1 MNFPIL
7 SSLILLPII
16 GSLFL
21 LFSKDKNSNTGKY
34 VALFTSFVNFLISIY
49 LWYQFDPTT
58 SDFQFVED
66 REWLKGFINY
76 KVGIDGISIL
86 FIVLTSLI
94 TPLCIISVNNTIK
107 DRLRDFLIAILVMES
122 LMIGVFCSLDLVIFY
137 LFFEAGL
144 IPMFL
149 IIGIWGGTR
158 RVYSAFKFFLYTLL
172 GSVLMLIAII
182 SIYWISGTTDI
193 TQLYELGIDTK
204 YQNLLWLAFF
214 SSFAVKT
221 PMWPVHTWLP
231 DAHVEAPTAGSV
243 LLAAILLKMAG
254 YGFIRFSLGLFPV
267 ASDLFTPLVYAL
279 SLIAIV
285 YTSLVALMQED
296 MKKLI
301 AYSSVA
307 HMGFVTLGI
316 FTITQQGI
324 EGSIVQ
330 MISHGLVS
338 AALFLCVG
346 VVYDRMHSRLIATY
360 GGLVSV
366 MPKYSILFMLFTL
379 AALGLP
385 GTSGF
390 IGEFLILMGAFKDNF
405 LVAVIASLGVIFGAA
420 YMLWLYRRVVFG
432 EVKNKEL
439 LKMPDLDKSEKFIF
453 IFLILLGVTTFC
465 TYFIVKNK
473 CLFIKNIDPKDIIF
487 KKPNNIAILN
497 APCGNVIIELYPNIS
512 PNAVQRFVT
521 LIRSN
526 AYENIAFHRVI
537 ENKLIQ
543 AGDLEFGKKG
553 NLDYGKIGTG
563 KSGLGTIKSEIDNNF
578 NYTKGSVGLARTF
591 KNDTEDSQFFIILQ
605 DEPLF
610 EGEYTPVGKVIY
622 GLEVLKKIKYGRR
635 SEYILRPDFINW
647 FKMLN

>member
-1 MNFPIL
+1 MNLPIL
-7 SSLILLPII
+7 TIITFLPLIGVLFILLTKGDEKKVNQICFNV
-16 GSLFL
+16 SLLTSL
-21 LFSKDKNSNTGKY
+21 LVFILT
-34 VALFTSFVNFLISIY
+34 LL
-49 LWYQFDPTT
+49 LWNNFDPRTAE
-58 SDFQFVED
+58 FQFIEEQPWIGNVI
-66 REWLKGFINY
+66 KY
-76 KVGIDGISIL
+76 KVGVDGISIL
-86 FIVLTSLI
+86 FVVLTSFV
-94 TPLCIISVNNTIK
+94 TPICIIATCNSVKFRQK
-107 DRLRDFLIAILVMES
+107 DFFIALLLMETMM
-122 LMIGVFCSLDLVIFY
+122 LGVFCSLDIFIFY

-149 IIGIWGGTR
+149 IIGIWGGIR

-172 GSVLMLIAII
+172 GSVFMLIAII
-182 SIYWISGTTDI
+182 FIYLKAGTTDI
-193 TQLYELGIDTK
+193 QELLKFDIDAK
-204 YQNLLWLAFF
+204 YQYWLWLGFF
-214 SSFAVKT
+214 TSFAVKT

-267 ASDLFTPLVYAL
+267 ASELFTPLVYTL

-324 EGSIVQ
+324 EGSIIQ

-346 VVYDRMHSRLIATY
+346 VIYDRMHSRLIATY

-390 IGEFLILMGAFKDNF
+390 IGEFLILMGVFKDNF

-432 EVKNKEL
+432 EIKNKEL
-439 LKMPDLDKSEKFIF
+439 LKMPDLDNSEKFILWCLAIPVLF
-453 IFLILLGVTTFC
+453 FGFYPEPLINT
-465 TYFIVKNK
+465 IEISVKN
-473 CLFIKNIDPKDIIF
+473 L
-487 KKPNNIAILN
+487 
-497 APCGNVIIELYPNIS
+497 IEMY
-512 PNAVQRFVT
+512 
-521 LIRSN
+521 
-526 AYENIAFHRVI
+526 
-537 ENKLIQ
+537 
-543 AGDLEFGKKG
+543 
-553 NLDYGKIGTG
+553 
-563 KSGLGTIKSEIDNNF
+563 NF
-578 NYTKGSVGLARTF
+578 NL
-591 KNDTEDSQFFIILQ
+591 NMNLTEAQ
-605 DEPLF
+605 
-610 EGEYTPVGKVIY
+610 
-622 GLEVLKKIKYGRR
+622 
-635 SEYILRPDFINW
+635 N
-647 FKMLN
+647 